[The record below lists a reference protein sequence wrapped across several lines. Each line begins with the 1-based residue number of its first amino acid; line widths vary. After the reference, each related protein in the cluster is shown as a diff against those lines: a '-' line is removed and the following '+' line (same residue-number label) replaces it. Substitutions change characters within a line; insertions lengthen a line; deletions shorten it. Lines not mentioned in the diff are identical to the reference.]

1 MGVRLDFFFLAITVD
16 EFKHPYLRVLV
27 FFFLSV
33 HVLFIFSFFITISM
47 WGFLF
52 FFLNNNKVLKNNK
65 NGLVGECFYFV
76 GNILV
81 QVKHI
86 LLPNYHLVLSL
97 LKPREI
103 RVF

>member
-1 MGVRLDFFFLAITVD
+1 
-16 EFKHPYLRVLV
+16 
-27 FFFLSV
+27 
-33 HVLFIFSFFITISM
+33 M
-47 WGFLF
+47 WGFF

-81 QVKHI
+81 QVRHV